1 MVEVLLALYHLG
13 RESDSNLTV
22 LMFDLMKWQYEGG
35 TLLAA
40 CARDPEVMKVRIKE
54 LCNEGLVHLVSAA
67 SEDVDMVQYRLAL
80 AGKKIVQEVQEH
92 RLARSG

>member
-1 MVEVLLALYHLG
+1 
-13 RESDSNLTV
+13 
-22 LMFDLMKWQYEGG
+22 
-35 TLLAA
+35 
-40 CARDPEVMKVRIKE
+40 MKVRIKE